1 MRSISESDWTSVKTK
16 TKEMVETMKLFRQQ
30 DVDDYYRITEIG
42 DIRKSKEYYRKV
54 ECRRIHLIEKVN
66 SYERKDW

>member
-1 MRSISESDWTSVKTK
+1 
-16 TKEMVETMKLFRQQ
+16 MVETMKPFRQQ

-42 DIRKSKEYYRKV
+42 DIRKSKEYYEKV
-54 ECRRIHLIEKVN
+54 ECRYIHLIEKVN